1 MSKVWNDEKIF
12 EIRVEKINK
21 KVSPN
26 EEYSFSIKKYFDEE
40 VKMHFKDQCDF
51 SFAQNPIDI
60 KSHDK
65 TIKIKFKIPGIYS
78 ITLINIKGP
87 GKLYKLSDNKSF
99 DFYKPG
105 EEIELFKINCRF

>member
-26 EEYSFSIKKYFDEE
+26 EEYSFSIKKKFDEE
-40 VKMHFKDQCDF
+40 AKIYFKEQCDF
-51 SFAQNPIDI
+51 SFAPNPIVI
-60 KSHDK
+60 KSHVK

-78 ITLINIKGP
+78 ITLSNINGP
-87 GKLYKLSDNKSF
+87 GKLYKLSNNESF